1 MKSVEKAD
9 KIVVMNEGKVESV
22 GRHDELLKN
31 SDLYKEMVK
40 KSQYTEKHIYWKTYL
55 KANYLKRVSLFWLML
70 IFYKRIIYQLILVYK
85 WIAI

>member
-1 MKSVEKAD
+1 MIKSGLKSVDKAD

-40 KSQYTEKHIYWKTYL
+40 KSQQTEKHIY
-55 KANYLKRVSLFWLML
+55 
-70 IFYKRIIYQLILVYK
+70 
-85 WIAI
+85 

>member
-9 KIVVMNEGKVESV
+9 KIVVMNEGRVESV

-40 KSQYTEKHIYWKTYL
+40 KSQQTRKTYL
-55 KANYLKRVSLFWLML
+55 LKNLF
-70 IFYKRIIYQLILVYK
+70 KG
-85 WIAI
+85 

>member
-1 MKSVEKAD
+1 MFPGLKLFFLVIKSGMKSVEKAD

-40 KSQYTEKHIYWKTYL
+40 KSQ
-55 KANYLKRVSLFWLML
+55 
-70 IFYKRIIYQLILVYK
+70 
-85 WIAI
+85 

>member
-1 MKSVEKAD
+1 MFPGLKLFFLVIKSGMKSVEKAD

-40 KSQYTEKHIYWKTYL
+40 KSQQTEKHIY
-55 KANYLKRVSLFWLML
+55 
-70 IFYKRIIYQLILVYK
+70 
-85 WIAI
+85 